1 MFILMMNITAHSVVA
16 MHFIMIETGAYA
28 PYSTTQQRRKQARRG
43 GITRTEVVEMISLYR
58 DIPPDER

>member
-1 MFILMMNITAHSVVA
+1 LPVFTPA
-16 MHFIMIETGAYA
+16 TGPRKRSADA
-28 PYSTTQQRRKQARRG
+28 SGDPVQRRKQARRG